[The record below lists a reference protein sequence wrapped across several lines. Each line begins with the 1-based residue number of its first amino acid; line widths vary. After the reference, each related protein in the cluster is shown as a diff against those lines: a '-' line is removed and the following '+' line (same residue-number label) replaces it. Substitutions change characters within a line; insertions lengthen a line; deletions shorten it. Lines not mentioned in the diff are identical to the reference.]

1 MIEKPENRDMVYKP
15 TRLAN
20 GKVVPAMAGWQFY
33 NHNGLMDIKGNVSGH
48 SAFLSRFTDAS
59 ELVCVTLLANKE
71 GVDLTNLGRRIA
83 AAFDSDKMGTGANDN
98 LLYTYESQFSVPETM
113 TRIEQTLH
121 TMGVPVFAK
130 FDHGKTPKKWD
141 YNSAPTRSSFRFT
154 ESWHKTDA
162 GQPEY
167 LDRTAAEDLRLGGQ
181 ERKRMGHVPTDEDD
195 GGRIRAGSRT
205 GNRKDARTTG
215 ENRN

>member
-1 MIEKPENRDMVYKP
+1 MYYSS
-15 TRLAN
+15 L
-20 GKVVPAMAGWQFY
+20 
-33 NHNGLMDIKGNVSGH
+33 
-48 SAFLSRFTDAS
+48 FLYFLKLLS
-59 ELVCVTLLANKE
+59 LVCSKLLCQVRSREK
-71 GVDLTNLGRRIA
+71 RRRSGI
-83 AAFDSDKMGTGANDN
+83 T
-98 LLYTYESQFSVPETM
+98 
-113 TRIEQTLH
+113 
-121 TMGVPVFAK
+121 
-130 FDHGKTPKKWD
+130 TP
-141 YNSAPTRSSFRFT
+141 PQPGHRFRFT